1 MCTTCQQS
9 NCGCSQTTITN
20 TNCTC
25 PPETCTCPIKD
36 LSTDCVLYSGDDLAC
51 SGIEKNTI
59 LTEVIQQLDGFICDT
74 RDQLYNAFTLV
85 NVGGGAQAYK
95 GVDGIGRKEIRT
107 VVGSSLIDVTQNTD
121 DISVS
126 VDEAALNTFI
136 EENQKTY
143 SVTNIGSGSEIYKD
157 STIVGNNTQFNLRK
171 IKSSDDSV
179 IISQGANDID
189 ITVIPADIPP
199 LQKIDEGNGEGI
211 IIRDRDSFNY
221 ISIGVQAIDLGRI
234 EPNNLGFP
242 NVAGAGANYSGV
254 LSGTNG
260 TVDSTGVNSVI
271 GGGRGN
277 YISPRRSG
285 IFSGSGNQITNT
297 TFGANENNSILG
309 GALNY
314 ISGEYCVIGG
324 GYQNTIDGSL
334 VNTSTNVLS
343 GGFGNLIKS
352 SRNSSITGGE
362 VNTILNSVSST
373 ITGGSG
379 NNISNHNFGTI
390 LGGVGNRT
398 YTVFETVVGI
408 KNTEYTPNNTEQD
421 RLFTIGN
428 GGGIKDNSNPAG
440 NLATKSDALIILK
453 NGLATLPSVTNTL
466 ITAASGKAI
475 VTKEFLNAILP
486 IIDGSETKI
495 NAGTNVSV
503 TGIGT
508 ISTPYIINA
517 TDTTYSAG
525 AGLSL
530 IGTTF
535 SVANLQKVITGDY
548 TLVAADFE
556 YTIFIN
562 NGATPITIT
571 LDASVTTINFC
582 VGFIQEGTADV
593 TFVGTGVSL
602 TNPIGMKSKGQ
613 GYQTFIERKLATS
626 SFYLLGN
633 TKV

>member
-1 MCTTCQQS
+1 MDHT
-9 NCGCSQTTITN
+9 NKALGLRVQTQIPLDVKEYSTSEN
-20 TNCTC
+20 TLKN
-25 PPETCTCPIKD
+25 
-36 LSTDCVLYSGDDLAC
+36 L
-51 SGIEKNTI
+51 GIDNN
-59 LTEVIQQLDGFICDT
+59 L
-74 RDQLYNAFTLV
+74 AFTYIKGLQIICLEESTRWEWLEV
-85 NVGGGAQAYK
+85 EIGKENTGLLDVDFTYPNDIITF
-95 GVDGIGRKEIRT
+95 GVDYSNKAYNFFK
-107 VVGSSLIDVTQNTD
+107 VF
-121 DISVS
+121 
-126 VDEAALNTFI
+126 NTF
-136 EENQKTY
+136 
-143 SVTNIGSGSEIYKD
+143 
-157 STIVGNNTQFNLRK
+157 
-171 IKSSDDSV
+171 
-179 IISQGANDID
+179 A
-189 ITVIPADIPP
+189 P
-199 LQKIDEGNGEGI
+199 LEKIDEGNGEGI

-221 ISIGVQAIDLGRI
+221 ISIGLQAIDLGRI

-373 ITGGSG
+373 IIGGSA

-390 LGGVGNRT
+390 LGGLGNRT
-398 YTVFETVVGI
+398 YTAFETVVGI

-440 NLATKSDALIILK
+440 NLFVKSDAVIILK
-453 NGLATLPSVTNTL
+453 NGLATLPSVTNVL

-475 VTKEFLNAILP
+475 VTKEYLESTLP
-486 IIDGSETKI
+486 DGSETKI
-495 NAGTNVSV
+495 AN
-503 TGIGT
+503 GITTTKSGLGNIASPYT
-508 ISTPYIINA
+508 IEVN
-517 TDTTYSAG
+517 
-525 AGLSL
+525 
-530 IGTTF
+530 
-535 SVANLQKVITGDY
+535 NLQKEITGNY
-548 TLVAADFE
+548 TIVNPDNN

-571 LDASVTTINFC
+571 LNTSVTTSNFC

-593 TFVGTGVSL
+593 TFVGTGVNL

-633 TKV
+633 TKL